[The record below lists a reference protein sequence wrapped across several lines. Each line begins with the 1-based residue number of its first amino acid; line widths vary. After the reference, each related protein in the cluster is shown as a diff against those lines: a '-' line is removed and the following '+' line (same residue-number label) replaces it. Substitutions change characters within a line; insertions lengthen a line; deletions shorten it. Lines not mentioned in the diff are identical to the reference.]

1 MRSFKNRKSFLSV
14 ILIAGFLFT
23 SYIANG
29 QTYAN
34 EADDSQEIAKTNQL
48 SRASF
53 LSTFGLSTSTRTL
66 DSNQSGNSIFLTQIG
81 ELNKISIGVKAEAS
95 EINLSQ
101 NGNKNFT
108 QLNYNVNTV
117 FAEIAQNGNNNSVFD
132 FINNP
137 SSDIALELQQ
147 NGDNLNFERQGANA
161 LTESLRFIQTEA
173 SPNLIIRSNN

>member
-1 MRSFKNRKSFLSV
+1 MRIFKNIRSFLNVIIIASFLAFSS
-14 ILIAGFLFT
+14 II
-23 SYIANG
+23 SG
-29 QTYAN
+29 QTYSN
-34 EADDSQEIAKTNQL
+34 EQDDSQGVAETNEL

-81 ELNKISIGVKAEAS
+81 ELNKISVGVKAEAS

-101 NGNKNFT
+101 NGNKNLT

-117 FAEIAQNGNNNSVFD
+117 FAEIAQNGNNNAVFD